1 MALIRHHGVV
11 MTVCFNRAM
20 SVRAAL
26 YAGVLALAF
35 SMNAS
40 AAVTAKQAWIRE
52 VPPQSTVAAAFV
64 ELSNSSKKVEHIVAM
79 SSPLAARVEWHD
91 MRHENGRMEMSQRLR
106 PELPADSRT
115 TLAPMGSHFMLLD
128 LKQPL
133 RVGMLVPLSLT
144 LASGQ
149 IVSLLA
155 EVRPSL

>member
-1 MALIRHHGVV
+1 
-11 MTVCFNRAM
+11 MTVCFNRVL

-26 YAGVLALAF
+26 HAGLLVL

-40 AAVTAKQAWIRE
+40 AAVTAGQAWIRE

-64 ELSNSSKKVEHIVAM
+64 ELKNTGRRAEHVVAM

-91 MRHENGRMEMSQRLR
+91 MRHENGRMEMSQRLK
-106 PELPADSRT
+106 PELPAGSRI
-115 TLAPMGSHFMLLD
+115 TLAPMGSHLMLLG

-133 RVGMLVPLSLT
+133 RVGMSVPLTLT

-149 IVSLLA
+149 RISLLA

>member
-1 MALIRHHGVV
+1 MTFCSNSAL
-11 MTVCFNRAM
+11 

-26 YAGVLALAF
+26 YVGVLALTF

-40 AAVTAKQAWIRE
+40 AAVTASNAWVRE

-64 ELSNSSKKVEHIVAM
+64 ELSNSGKKAERIVAM

-91 MRHENGRMEMSQRLR
+91 MRHENGRMEMMQRLK
-106 PELPADSRT
+106 PELAAGSRT
-115 TLAPMGSHFMLLD
+115 TLVPMGSHFMLLG

-133 RVGMLVPLSLT
+133 RIGMSVPLTLR
-144 LASGQ
+144 LASGRT
-149 IVSLLA
+149 VNLLA